1 MGQEST
7 RDEEKK
13 QMMPKELE
21 NAQQNKKALKVFG
34 VFITMGAAAGFV
46 LGMAGTMMQD
56 HYDKLSFSA
65 ALGQHITLALGIGMP
80 ILMLIAYIA
89 VFAYDAYVYKRTNR
103 EWKEAQE
110 LEDEQFEA
118 WYEQADGRMTRALGA
133 VSSVT
138 ILNYFGFSAAFYA
151 QLYCEGMYYALFLLA
166 LVILILTLIFGMKAQ
181 RRSVDLTKLINPEK
195 SGSIYDLKFQDRWI
209 ESCDEMEQAM
219 IYKAAFQAYKVTS
232 NVCVVLWMV
241 FTILSLV
248 IKLSLWPVTIVSFIW
263 GLLNVTYMRA
273 CKQFSREKSKA
284 ENKKEGGIP
293 GAITGNVW
301 SQ

>member
-1 MGQEST
+1 MSQEST
-7 RDEEKK
+7 RDDEKK

-21 NAQQNKKALKVFG
+21 NAQQNKKALKIFG
-34 VFITMGAAAGFV
+34 VLITLSTVAGFV

-56 HYDKLSFSA
+56 HYDKLAFSA
-65 ALGQHITLALGIGMP
+65 ALGERITLALGIGMP
-80 ILMLIAYIA
+80 ILMMIAYIA
-89 VFAYDAYVYKRTNR
+89 VFTYDSYVFKKTSR
-103 EWKEAQE
+103 EWKAAQE

-118 WYEQADGRMTRALGA
+118 WYEQADGRMTRAMGA

-151 QLYCEGMYYALFLLA
+151 QMYCEGMYYALFLLA
-166 LVILILTLIFGMKAQ
+166 LVVLILTLIFGMKAQ

-195 SGSIYDLKFQDRWI
+195 SGSVYDPKFRDRWI
-209 ESCDEMEQAM
+209 ESCDEMEQIM

-232 NVCVVLWMV
+232 TVCIVLWMT

-263 GLLNVTYMRA
+263 GLLNVTYLRA
-273 CKQFSREKSKA
+273 CKQFSGEKSK
-284 ENKKEGGIP
+284 
-293 GAITGNVW
+293 TGNNVIAGNAW
-301 SQ
+301 WQ

>member
-1 MGQEST
+1 MSQEST
-7 RDEEKK
+7 RDDEKK

-21 NAQQNKKALKVFG
+21 NAQQNKKAMKGFI
-34 VFITMGAAAGFV
+34 VFITLSTAVGFV

-65 ALGQHITLALGIGMP
+65 ALGERITLALGIGMP
-80 ILMLIAYIA
+80 ILMLLAYIA
-89 VFAYDAYVYKRTNR
+89 AFAYDSYVFKKTSR
-103 EWKEAQE
+103 EWKAAQE

-118 WYEQADGRMTRALGA
+118 WYEQADGRMTQAMGA
-133 VSSVT
+133 VSDVT

-151 QLYCEGMYYALFLLA
+151 EMYCEGMYYGLFLLA
-166 LVILILTLIFGMKAQ
+166 LLVLILTIIFGMKAQ

-195 SGSIYDLKFQDRWI
+195 SGSVYDLKFRDKWL
-209 ESCDEMEQAM
+209 ESCDEMERTM
-219 IYKAAFQAYKVTS
+219 IYKAAFQAYKVT
-232 NVCVVLWMV
+232 NTACIVLWMV

-273 CKQFSREKSKA
+273 CKQLSGGKSKA
-284 ENKKEGGIP
+284 ESKKEGNSSNTI
-293 GAITGNVW
+293 AGNVW
-301 SQ
+301 SL